1 MTLAPSAAA
10 KKSNFRRKKKK
21 EKKFF
26 KIAQNKNDRTIV
38 ESEDVKKRKTQGNVM
53 DGSICGQEHGG
64 ERRIMIQSEF
74 L

>member
-64 ERRIMIQSEF
+64 ERRIMKQSQF